1 MVGVFNMKLKD
12 VKMED
17 LKEYIDLY
25 MQLGADYESAFML
38 ALEMVVE

>member
-1 MVGVFNMKLKD
+1 MLKD

-25 MQLGADYESAFML
+25 LELGADYENAFIL
-38 ALEMVVE
+38 AIAFLEN

>member
-1 MVGVFNMKLKD
+1 MNLKNI
-12 VKMED
+12 KFED

-25 MQLGADYESAFML
+25 LELGADYESAFML

>member
-1 MVGVFNMKLKD
+1 MKLKN

-25 MQLGADYESAFML
+25 LKLGADYESAFML

>member
-1 MVGVFNMKLKD
+1 MNLKD

-25 MQLGADYESAFML
+25 LELGADYESAFMV
-38 ALEMVVE
+38 ALEMVV